1 MCIIIFSVP
10 IYIIYTPV
18 STTCNTISIYKWL
31 EKNQNLI
38 TSWSTFITSNMG

>member
-1 MCIIIFSVP
+1 MCIIIFSVH

-31 EKNQNLI
+31 EKIRINYFLEYFYNK
-38 TSWSTFITSNMG
+38 